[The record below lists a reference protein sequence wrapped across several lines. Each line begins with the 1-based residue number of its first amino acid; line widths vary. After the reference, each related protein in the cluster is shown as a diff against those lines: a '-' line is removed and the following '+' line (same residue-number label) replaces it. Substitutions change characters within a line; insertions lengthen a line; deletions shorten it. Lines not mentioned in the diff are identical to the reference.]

1 MSNPQIDVNVTLVG
15 DPLGASTD
23 DRNTSTDITP
33 AKLIGL
39 IKQNNFLLE
48 AVEALLTTPPLPAL
62 TATSTK
68 QSDGS
73 QKTQVVDSSGV
84 ELGTIANPIIVT
96 DTGGGGGGGAVT
108 VADGA
113 DITIGAKTDAKSTAT
128 DATAITAMQ
137 VWKQQSASI
146 QNLETL
152 TGSVT
157 ETAPATDTASSGI
170 NGRLQRVAQRV
181 TSLID
186 LLPAALTGGGGL
198 KVGLVDALPA
208 GTAVIGSLDATG
220 SIGSLTEAAPGT
232 DTASSGLNGR
242 LQRLAQRL
250 TSLIALYPTA
260 LTANG
265 GFKIGLVE
273 SIPAGENYLGTYGQ
287 IELSMAVEKIR
298 DANATPYV
306 AGDQI
311 SNATTPFFTFT
322 NIFRVNGGS
331 IDITGIEVI
340 TDLKSIVPKM
350 RVGFFN
356 ANTATL
362 SADLAPAQ
370 ELYVDESLRMGYF
383 DMPALATAA
392 DATNSTCSRVYYRPN
407 PISLVAAGGSRNLY
421 VDLKTLDAFTPAS
434 GQKITV
440 RLFYIQN

>member
-1 MSNPQIDVNVTLVG
+1 MSNPQVDANVTLVG
-15 DPLGASTD
+15 DPLGATTD
-23 DRNTSTDITP
+23 DRNPSTDITP

-113 DITIGAKTDAKSTAT
+113 DVTIGAKTDAKSTAT
-128 DATAITAMQ
+128 DTTSITAMQ

-146 QNLETL
+146 QSLETL
-152 TGSVT
+152 TGAVT
-157 ETAPATDTASSGI
+157 ETAPGTDTASSGI
-170 NGRLQRVAQRV
+170 NGRLQRVAQR
-181 TSLID
+181 I
-186 LLPAALTGGGGL
+186 
-198 KVGLVDALPA
+198 
-208 GTAVIGSLDATG
+208 
-220 SIGSLTEAAPGT
+220 
-232 DTASSGLNGR
+232 
-242 LQRLAQRL
+242 
-250 TSLIALYPTA
+250 TSLIALLPTA
-260 LTANG
+260 LTGSGNLKTA
-265 GFKIGLVE
+265 ILE
-273 SIPAGENYLGTYGQ
+273 AIPAGENYVGTYGQ

-331 IDITGIEVI
+331 IDITGIEI
-340 TDLKSIVPKM
+340 CTDLKSIGPKL

-407 PISLVAAGGSRNLY
+407 PINVIAASGSRNLY